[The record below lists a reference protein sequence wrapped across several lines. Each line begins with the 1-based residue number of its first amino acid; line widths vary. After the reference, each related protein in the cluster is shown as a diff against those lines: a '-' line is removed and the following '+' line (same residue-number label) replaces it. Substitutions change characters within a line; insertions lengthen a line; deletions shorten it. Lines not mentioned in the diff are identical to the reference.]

1 VGGLETAFWV
11 MVLLGIMILVHELG
25 HYWAALACG
34 VKVETFSFGFGPR
47 LFGARRGET
56 DFRVS
61 LIPFGG
67 YVRMAGELPGD
78 EKTGDP
84 RSFQAKPRWQRV
96 IVVFAGPVMN
106 ILLAIVALTAVY
118 TQHFPK
124 AVTSVNPVIS
134 RILPGSP
141 AAQAGLQVGDRI
153 LQIDDLQHPTWQEV
167 ATKEVLNG
175 GHTLEVVAERNGKPG
190 NYRVTPELDV
200 KEGVGVAGWYGEPD
214 VQIMEATPGKAAA
227 NAGLK
232 AGDLLVSIQGAP
244 IGSPDKAQTVISSF
258 GGAPVDVVFLRDSH
272 VQKITVQ
279 PFRNPESEK
288 QWLIGVKIANN
299 TKIVKLD
306 LKDALIE
313 SVRTNRQNA
322 TLIFQGL
329 DGIVKRRISAKTIE
343 GPIGIAKLS
352 KEAAHEGLL
361 PFLWLMSIVSLN
373 LAIFN
378 LLPIPILDGGRLMLL
393 FIEMIIRRDVSVQVQ
408 ETIFKLGFVFLMM
421 IVVFVLYNDI
431 SKMITNG

>member
-1 VGGLETAFWV
+1 MGGLETAFWV

-47 LFGARRGET
+47 LFGVRRGET

-78 EKTGDP
+78 EKTNDP

-96 IVVFAGPVMN
+96 IVVVAGPVMN
-106 ILLAIVALTAVY
+106 IVLAIAALTAVY
-118 TQHFPK
+118 TQHFPRV
-124 AVTSVNPVIS
+124 VTSTNPIIS
-134 RILPGSP
+134 RIQPDSP

-153 LQIDDLQHPTWQEV
+153 VQIDDVQHPTWQEV
-167 ATKEVLNG
+167 ATREVLNG
-175 GHTLEVVAERNGKPG
+175 GHTLDVVAERNGKPM
-190 NYRVTPELDV
+190 RFQVTPQLDA

-214 VQIMEATPGKAAA
+214 VQILEVMSGLAADK
-227 NAGLK
+227 AGLQP
-232 AGDLLVSIQGAP
+232 GDLVVSIQGVP
-244 IGSPDKAQTVISSF
+244 IGSPDKAQNVISQSH
-258 GGAPVDVVFLRDSH
+258 GSPIDLILLRNAR
-272 VQKITVQ
+272 VQKISVTPV
-279 PFRNPESEK
+279 NGAETDH
-288 QWLIGVKIANN
+288 QWRIGVKLAPR
-299 TKIVKLD
+299 TKIEKLP
-306 LKDALIE
+306 LRDAFVE
-313 SVRTNRQNA
+313 SIHTNGQNA

-352 KEAAHEGLL
+352 KEAAHEGVI
-361 PFLWLMSIVSLN
+361 PFMWLMSIVSLN

-378 LLPIPILDGGRLMLL
+378 LLPIPILDGGRLVLL
-393 FIEMIIRRDVSVQVQ
+393 FVEMVIRRDVSVQVQ

-431 SKMITNG
+431 SKMFSNG